1 MEAQQIEAIRRDIL
15 SNVFK
20 ECQFDSVKV
29 IHSLSYQLVHAINN
43 NKTVD
48 VQAEY
53 ANKEVK

>member
-1 MEAQQIEAIRRDIL
+1 MEAQQIEAIRIDIL
-15 SNVFK
+15 INTFK
-20 ECQFDSVKV
+20 ACNFDSVKV
-29 IHSLSYQLVHAINN
+29 IHSLSYQLIHAINN